1 MPYWARN
8 IFPLA
13 GWPVAFVI
21 IASQLFASYIVN
33 LLSYKTLS
41 RIYPMLKARK
51 FEKNGEIYET
61 VFHIKSWKDYI
72 PAIGSFDKKRITKAK
87 LTKEYVSQY
96 LLESLRAELC
106 HIIAIFLS
114 LIVLIVTVPSLS
126 LLIVG
131 YTALLNLPCIFIQ
144 RFNRP
149 RFEKILI
156 RENKEGQM
164 VFHPFWIK
172 EGGISLS
179 GRQERKERHEKR
191 RS

>member
-1 MPYWARN
+1 MPYWAKS
-8 IFPLA
+8 IFPLE
-13 GWPVAFVI
+13 GWPVAFVVI
-21 IASQLFASYIVN
+21 LSQLFASYVVN

-41 RIYPMLKARK
+41 RIYPLLKTRK
-51 FEKNGEIYET
+51 IERNGEIYES

-72 PAIGSFDKKRITKAK
+72 PAIGSFDKKKITKVK
-87 LTKEYVSQY
+87 LTKEYISQY

-106 HIIAIFLS
+106 HIGAILFA
-114 LIVLIVTVPSLS
+114 LIILTLTVPSLS
-126 LLIVG
+126 ILIVG
-131 YTALLNLPCIFIQ
+131 YTALLNIPCILIQ

-149 RFEKILI
+149 RFERILI
-156 RENKEGQM
+156 RDNKEGQM
-164 VFHPFWIK
+164 EIHPFWIK